1 MGLKKE
7 KDSRL
12 LEGLRRQDPRAL
24 EEAIDRFSPYVAG
37 VLRRVLG
44 QLGTREDLEELTSD
58 VFVALWRS
66 GETLRP
72 DSNLKLW
79 LGVVARNRALK
90 HLRSL
95 RLELPLEEAVLA
107 DGEAGLFCERR
118 EEAEQ
123 VRRAVLSMEP
133 LDREIFLR
141 HYFWRQTVDRIAREL
156 EQNLSTVKSCL
167 KRGRQKLRAFLE
179 KEEEA

>member
-1 MGLKKE
+1 MKKE
-7 KDSRL
+7 MDGRL
-12 LEGLRRQDPRAL
+12 LEGLRRRDPKAL
-24 EEAIDRFSPYVAG
+24 EQAIDRYSPYVAG

-44 QLGTREDLEELTSD
+44 RLGTREDLEELASD

-72 DSNLKLW
+72 DSDLKLW
-79 LGVVARNRALK
+79 LGVVARNRGLK

-95 RLELPLEEAVLA
+95 RLELPLEEAVLP
-107 DGEAGLFCERR
+107 DREATLLWERR

-123 VRRAVLSMEP
+123 VRRAVLSLEP

-141 HYFWRQTVDRIAREL
+141 HYFWRQTVDRIAQEL
-156 EQNLSTVKSCL
+156 EQNPSTVKSRL
-167 KRGRQKLRAFLE
+167 KRGREKLRAFLE
-179 KEEEA
+179 KEEEP